1 MTKAT
6 ETPAVETTT
15 VTPATP
21 FDFASR
27 DVAAKAEEGAELEVL
42 DPVTGEAV
50 GVYIVLAGADS
61 SVHRKATASLSKRRL
76 NGQKGFRNK
85 GWDPEKMEA
94 ESIEIL
100 AACTLS
106 WKGVL
111 VDGAPLPCSR
121 DNAIKMYTRF
131 PWLREQV
138 EQFISD
144 RSEYLQD

>member
-6 ETPAVETTT
+6 EAPIVETA
-15 VTPATP
+15 PAA

-42 DPVTGEAV
+42 DPATGEAV
-50 GVYIVLAGADS
+50 GVYIMLAGADS
-61 SVHRKATASLSKRRL
+61 SVHRKASVNISKRRL
-76 NGQKGFRNK
+76 NGQKGFRNR
-85 GWDPEKMEA
+85 GFDPEKAEA
-94 ESIEIL
+94 ENIEIL

-144 RSEYLQD
+144 RSAYLQD

>member
-6 ETPAVETTT
+6 ETSTVETLVT
-15 VTPATP
+15 TPAA
-21 FDFASR
+21 FDFAAR

-42 DPVTGEAV
+42 DPVTGEPV
-50 GVYIVLAGADS
+50 GVYITLAGADS
-61 SVHRKATASLSKRRL
+61 SLHRKATATITKRRL
-76 NGQKGFRNK
+76 NGQKGFRAK
-85 GWDPEKMEA
+85 GFDPEKVEA

-106 WKGVL
+106 WKGVV
-111 VDGAPLPCSR
+111 VDGAALPCSR

-138 EQFISD
+138 EQFIGD
-144 RSEYLQD
+144 RSAYLQD

>member
-6 ETPAVETTT
+6 ESTVEST
-15 VTPATP
+15 VAPATP

-42 DPVTGEAV
+42 DPVTSEAV

-61 SVHRKATASLSKRRL
+61 SVHRKATANLTKRRI
-76 NGQKGFRNK
+76 NGQKGFRAK
-85 GWDPEKMEA
+85 GFDPEKAEA

-106 WKGVL
+106 WKGVQ

>member
-6 ETPAVETTT
+6 ESTAVEATVTTTT
-15 VTPATP
+15 V
-21 FDFASR
+21 FDFSSR

-42 DPVTGEAV
+42 DPVTSEAV
-50 GVYIVLAGADS
+50 GVYITLAGADS
-61 SVHRKATASLSKRRL
+61 SVHRKASVNISKRRL
-76 NGQKGFRNK
+76 NGRKGFRNR
-85 GWDPEKMEA
+85 GFDPEKMEA
-94 ESIEIL
+94 ENIEVL

-106 WKGVL
+106 WKGVI

-121 DNAIKMYTRF
+121 DNAIKMFTRF

-138 EQFISD
+138 EQFIGD

>member
-6 ETPAVETTT
+6 ETTAVETTVT
-15 VTPATP
+15 TPAP

-42 DPVTGEAV
+42 DPVTGEPV
-50 GVYIVLAGADS
+50 GAYIVLAGADS
-61 SVHRKATASLSKRRL
+61 AVHRKATAAVSKRRFSS
-76 NGQKGFRNK
+76 QKGFRNK
-85 GWDPEKMEA
+85 GFDPEKVDA

-111 VDGAPLPCSR
+111 VNGAPLPCSR

-138 EQFISD
+138 EQFIGD

>member
-6 ETPAVETTT
+6 ESTAVEATTATPA
-15 VTPATP
+15 A
-21 FDFASR
+21 FDFATR

-42 DPVTGEAV
+42 DPATSEAV
-50 GVYIVLAGADS
+50 GVYITLAGADS
-61 SVHRKATASLSKRRL
+61 VVHRKAVANISKRRF
-76 NGQKGFRNK
+76 NNQKGFRNK
-85 GWDPEKMEA
+85 GFDPERMEA

-106 WKGVL
+106 WKGVQ
-111 VDGAPLPCSR
+111 VDGAPLTCSR

-138 EQFISD
+138 EQFIGD
-144 RSEYLQD
+144 RSAYLQD

>member
-1 MTKAT
+1 MSKTT
-6 ETPAVETTT
+6 ETAAVETTAT
-15 VTPATP
+15 TATP
-21 FDFASR
+21 FDFATR

-42 DPVTGEAV
+42 DPVTSEAV
-50 GVYIVLAGADS
+50 GVYITLAGADS
-61 SVHRKATASLSKRRL
+61 AVHRKAVANISKRRL

-85 GWDPEKMEA
+85 GWDPEKVEA

-138 EQFISD
+138 EQFIGD
-144 RSEYLQD
+144 RSAYLQD

>member
-1 MTKAT
+1 MKTTAI
-6 ETPAVETTT
+6 EATTT
-15 VTPATP
+15 PTA

-27 DVAAKAEEGAELEVL
+27 DVAAKAEIGAELEVL
-42 DPVTGEAV
+42 DPVTSEPV
-50 GVYIVLAGADS
+50 GVYITLAGADS
-61 SVHRKATASLSKRRL
+61 AVHRKAVATVSKRRM

-85 GWDPEKMEA
+85 GFDLEKIDA
-94 ESIEIL
+94 ENIEIF
-100 AACTLS
+100 ATCTLA
-106 WKGVL
+106 WKGVT
-111 VDGAPLPCSR
+111 VDGVSLPCSR

>member
-6 ETPAVETTT
+6 ESTAVETATA
-15 VTPATP
+15 TPAP

-50 GVYIVLAGADS
+50 GVYITLAGADS
-61 SVHRKATASLSKRRL
+61 AVHRKAVANISKRRF
-76 NGQKGFRNK
+76 NNQKGFRNR
-85 GWDPEKMEA
+85 GFDPEKMEA

-106 WKGVL
+106 WKGVT
-111 VDGAPLPCSR
+111 VEGVPLPCSR
-121 DNAIKMYTRF
+121 DTAIKMYTRF
-131 PWLREQV
+131 PWLREQA
-138 EQFISD
+138 EQFIGD

>member
-6 ETPAVETTT
+6 ETPIVKTF
-15 VTPATP
+15 PAA
-21 FDFASR
+21 FDFATR
-27 DVAAKAEEGAELEVL
+27 DVVAKAEEGAELEVL

-50 GVYIVLAGADS
+50 GVYIMLAGADS
-61 SVHRKATASLSKRRL
+61 AVHRKAVTNVSKRRL
-76 NGQKGFRNK
+76 NGQKGFRAK
-85 GWDPEKMEA
+85 GFDPEKMEA
-94 ESIEIL
+94 ENIEVL

-111 VDGAPLPCSR
+111 VDGAPLTCSR

-138 EQFISD
+138 EAFISD

>member
-1 MTKAT
+1 MAKAT
-6 ETPAVETTT
+6 ETSTVETPVT
-15 VTPATP
+15 TPAP

-50 GVYIVLAGADS
+50 GVYITLAGADS
-61 SVHRKATASLSKRRL
+61 AVHRKALTAASKRRL

-85 GWDPEKMEA
+85 GWDPEKMQE

-100 AACTLS
+100 ATCTLS
-106 WKGVL
+106 WKGVTL
-111 VDGAPLPCSR
+111 EGAALPCSR

-138 EQFISD
+138 EAFISD